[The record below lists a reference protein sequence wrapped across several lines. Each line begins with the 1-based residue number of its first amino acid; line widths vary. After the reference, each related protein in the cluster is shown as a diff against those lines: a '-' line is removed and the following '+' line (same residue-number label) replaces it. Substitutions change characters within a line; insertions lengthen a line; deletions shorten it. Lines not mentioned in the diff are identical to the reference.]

1 MNWRQAGSS
10 VHGLLQARIL
20 EWVAISFFK
29 GREETVMKAEQQDVA
44 VTLRRHSGPLACIT
58 G

>member
-1 MNWRQAGSS
+1 MECKPQGSS
-10 VHGLLQARIL
+10 VHGIAQARIL